1 MQVLYLF
8 VSDNVHIRGKEV
20 FNYCSLFKIDFILN
34 TNNIVTYN
42 DIRPNYYFVP
52 INTVTSVY
60 RSLTTHSLEANKSS
74 TRKRWSRNEIQFH
87 LESSFPSRGNFKIHW
102 NEGNSGIN
110 RYSVPHFPHA
120 ALRDDFNGTFRG
132 EMWTQGSKGEVQSQ
146 GITTP

>member
-1 MQVLYLF
+1 
-8 VSDNVHIRGKEV
+8 
-20 FNYCSLFKIDFILN
+20 LN
-34 TNNIVTYN
+34 IINIVTDN
-42 DIRPNYYFVP
+42 DKRTNYHFLS

-60 RSLTTHSLEANKSS
+60 RPLTTHSLVANKSS
-74 TRKRWSRNEIQFH
+74 TRKRWSRNEIQLH
-87 LESSFPSRGNFKIHW
+87 LESSFPSRGNFKIDR

-132 EMWTQGSKGEVQSQ
+132 EMWTQGSMGEVQSQ